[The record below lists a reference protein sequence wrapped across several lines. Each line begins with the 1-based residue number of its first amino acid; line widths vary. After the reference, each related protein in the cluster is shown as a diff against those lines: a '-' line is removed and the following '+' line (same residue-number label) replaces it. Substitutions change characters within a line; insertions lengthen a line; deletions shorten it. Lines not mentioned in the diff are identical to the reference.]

1 MATPVSIDRFKQE
14 LEKLKSEMDA
24 GNLKHSE
31 YDQRLARVLQE
42 LRERG
47 VDGDRANVTAALDDL
62 SKRGI
67 ITPGVREH
75 LELRLGL
82 RSAK

>member
-1 MATPVSIDRFKQE
+1 MATPVPIARIVAE
-14 LEKLKSEMDA
+14 LEKLKTEMDA

-47 VDGDRANVTAALDDL
+47 VDGDRAKVTAALDDL
-62 SKRGI
+62 SKRGV
-67 ITPGVREH
+67 ITPGVRDH
-75 LELRLGL
+75 LEKRLGL
-82 RSAK
+82 K

>member
-1 MATPVSIDRFKQE
+1 MATPVPISRIVEE

-47 VDGDRANVTAALDDL
+47 VDGDRAKVTAALDDL
-62 SKRGI
+62 SKRGV
-67 ITPGVREH
+67 ITPGVRDH
-75 LELRLGL
+75 LEKRLGL
-82 RSAK
+82 K

>member
-1 MATPVSIDRFKQE
+1 MATPVPITRIVEE

-47 VDGDRANVTAALDDL
+47 VDGDRAKVTAALDDL
-62 SKRGI
+62 SKRGV
-67 ITPGVREH
+67 ITPGVRDH
-75 LELRLGL
+75 LEKRLGL
-82 RSAK
+82 K

>member
-1 MATPVSIDRFKQE
+1 MATPVPITRIVEE

-31 YDQRLARVLQE
+31 YDQRLARVLGE

-47 VDGDRANVTAALDDL
+47 VDGDRAKVTAALDDL
-62 SKRGI
+62 SKRGV
-67 ITPGVREH
+67 ITPGVRDH
-75 LELRLGL
+75 LEKRLGL
-82 RSAK
+82 K

>member
-1 MATPVSIDRFKQE
+1 MANPVPIQRIVQE
-14 LEKLKSEMDA
+14 LEKLKAEMDA

-47 VDGDRANVTAALDDL
+47 VDGDRATITAALDDL
-62 SKRGI
+62 SRRGI
-67 ITPGVREH
+67 ITPGVRDH
-75 LELRLGL
+75 LDKRLGL
-82 RSAK
+82 Q